1 MKVLAPNHSGIIYY
15 DLDRRTKLMI
25 GIILII
31 YAKLLSMITYNQLN
45 IHHVFFVAD
54 MNLENSVYD
63 QKRVTCNQTA
73 DKIDPKYFIAD

>member
-1 MKVLAPNHSGIIYY
+1 
-15 DLDRRTKLMI
+15 
-25 GIILII
+25 
-31 YAKLLSMITYNQLN
+31 MITYNQLN
-45 IHHVFFVAD
+45 IHHVFLVAD